1 MKLMVAGTGLFGKE
15 HLARLTAI
23 GGIRLAASDTRTAVL
38 DEAAQYFSLVDRD
51 TDAFALA
58 DRFRPDGIV
67 VATPA
72 ESHVPLGLHALE
84 LGIPVLIEKPIAP
97 DVAGAK
103 RLAEAAGASSAFVQ
117 PGHILRF
124 CAAHRLLADLVG
136 SGAIGDLLFLA
147 SRRFRDDSHA
157 RRYTDIDPVL
167 MTLIHDIDIALWM
180 GGAPAVSFAAT
191 RRPQGTARSITSV
204 QAEGANGVIWHLA
217 TAWVHASTD
226 TPADRVEILGTEG
239 SAALFVGS
247 HIELHARE
255 SRRIAIPAEDD
266 PLRTELECFLEGIR
280 AGASR
285 APVTP
290 EDAVD
295 GLEAA
300 GTILRAL
307 ANAPLP

>member
-23 GGIRLAASDTRTAVL
+23 GGIRLAASDTRTAALGEV
-38 DEAAQYFSLVDRD
+38 AQRFSLVDRD
-51 TDAFALA
+51 SDAFALV

-67 VATPA
+67 VATPVEA
-72 ESHVPLGLHALE
+72 HVPLGLHALA
-84 LGIPVLIEKPIAP
+84 LGIPVLIEKPIAS
-97 DVAGAK
+97 DAAGAR
-103 RLAEAAGASSAFVQ
+103 RLAEAAAAGSAFLQ

-157 RRYTDIDPVL
+157 RHYPDIDPVL
-167 MTLIHDIDIALWM
+167 MTLIHDIDLALWM
-180 GGAPAVSFAAT
+180 GGAPAVSVAAT

-217 TAWVHASTD
+217 TAWLHPSTN
-226 TPADRVEILGTEG
+226 TPADRVEVLGTEG
-239 SAALFVGS
+239 SATLFVGS
-247 HIELHARE
+247 HIELRARE
-255 SRRIAIPAEDD
+255 SRRIAVPAEDD
-266 PLRTELECFLEGIR
+266 PLRTELECFLAGVR

-285 APVTP
+285 APVRP

-300 GTILRAL
+300 GMILRAL
-307 ANAPLP
+307 ADAPRS

>member
-23 GGIRLAASDTRTAVL
+23 GGVQVAASDTSAAAL
-38 DEAAQYFSLVDRD
+38 DAAAQRFGLVDRD

-72 ESHVPLGLHALE
+72 ASHVPLGLHALA
-84 LGIPVLIEKPIAP
+84 LGIPVLIEKP
-97 DVAGAK
+97 VASD
-103 RLAEAAGASSAFVQ
+103 AAGARRLAAAAAASPAFLQ

-124 CAAHRLLADLVG
+124 CAAHRLLAELAG
-136 SGAIGDLLFLA
+136 SGAIGDPLFLA
-147 SRRFRDDSHA
+147 SRRWRDDSHA
-157 RRYTDIDPVL
+157 RRYPDVDPVL

-180 GGAPAVSFAAT
+180 GGAPAVSVAAA

-204 QAEGANGVIWHLA
+204 QAEAANGVLWHLA
-217 TAWVHASTD
+217 TAWVHPGTD
-226 TPADRVEILGTEG
+226 APADRVEVLGTEG
-239 SAALFVGS
+239 SATLFVGS
-247 HIELHARE
+247 HLELHARA
-255 SRRIAIPAEDD
+255 SRRIALPAADD
-266 PLRTELECFLEGIR
+266 PLRTELECFLAGIR
-280 AGASR
+280 AGACR

-290 EDAVD
+290 ADAVD

-300 GTILRAL
+300 GMIRDAL
-307 ANAPLP
+307 AR